1 MSDKLRT
8 IGGAIAEG
16 RDLED
21 ITAAVLRQIAID
33 NSSDHGRSPSRA
45 PSSGD
50 ATARSANDSNSKDG
64 DYNDTRGN
72 NTGTT
77 AIFVYSMSE
86 VILIVG
92 VAKAMQFI
100 RTLKASA
107 SMALNSNNNSRSGL
121 SSSSGSSSSRGGEY
135 KSEDEAKL
143 HEISNGD
150 LTTKLIDPQSRGADG
165 KPVDSNS
172 NSNSNSNSSSSLT
185 VSIVALVHSSL
196 HSAHTLSRLLP
207 QPQPSHPSLLSSGSG
222 SPFNASVIVKPN
234 DGSLSART
242 YSTSFP
248 FQSVSSSSLLHF
260 QSLTTYIQIDISIL
274 IRRNSL

>member
-92 VAKAMQFI
+92 VAKAMHFI
-100 RTLKASA
+100 RSLKASA
-107 SMALNSNNNSRSGL
+107 SMALNSNNNSRGGL
-121 SSSSGSSSSRGGEY
+121 SSSSGSSSNRGGEY
-135 KSEDEAKL
+135 KSEDDAKL
-143 HEISNGD
+143 HEMSNDD
-150 LTTKLIDPQSRGADG
+150 LTTKLVDPQSRGADG
-165 KPVDSNS
+165 KPVDS

>member
-121 SSSSGSSSSRGGEY
+121 SSSSGSSSSSSRGGEY

-143 HEISNGD
+143 HEMSNGD
-150 LTTKLIDPQSRGADG
+150 LTTKLVDPQSRGADG
-165 KPVDSNS
+165 KPVDS

>member
-92 VAKAMQFI
+92 VAKAMHFI
-100 RTLKASA
+100 RSLKASA
-107 SMALNSNNNSRSGL
+107 SMALNSNNNSRGGL
-121 SSSSGSSSSRGGEY
+121 SSSSGSSSNRGGEY

-143 HEISNGD
+143 HEMSNGD
-150 LTTKLIDPQSRGADG
+150 LTTKLVDPQSRGADG
-165 KPVDSNS
+165 KPVDS

>member
-33 NSSDHGRSPSRA
+33 NSNDHGRSSSRA

-50 ATARSANDSNSKDG
+50 ATARSANDSSSKDG

-121 SSSSGSSSSRGGEY
+121 SSSSGSSSSRGGEC

-143 HEISNGD
+143 HEISNDD
-150 LTTKLIDPQSRGADG
+150 LTTKLIDPQSRGADSSSNSNG
-165 KPVDSNS
+165 NS
-172 NSNSNSNSSSSLT
+172 NSNSSISSSLT

-222 SPFNASVIVKPN
+222 SPFNASLIVKPN

-248 FQSVSSSSLLHF
+248 FQLVSSSLLHF
-260 QSLTTYIQIDISIL
+260 
-274 IRRNSL
+274 

>member
-107 SMALNSNNNSRSGL
+107 SMALNSNNNNNSRSGL

-143 HEISNGD
+143 HEMSNGD
-150 LTTKLIDPQSRGADG
+150 LTTKLVDPQSRGADG
-165 KPVDSNS
+165 KPVD
-172 NSNSNSNSSSSLT
+172 SNSNSNSSSSLT

>member
-165 KPVDSNS
+165 KAVDSNS

>member
-50 ATARSANDSNSKDG
+50 ATARSANDSNRKDG

-165 KPVDSNS
+165 KAVDSNS